1 MREKVLWKVVKMM
14 NVNVVL
20 VGHVDHGKSTLIGRL
35 LYDSESIKDE
45 RVEEIQKLAEE
56 YKRRFEF
63 AYFLDSFEDEL
74 KEERTIDTVSLMFKS
89 KKNYY
94 TITDV
99 PGHKEFIKNML
110 TGASHADVAVLVVSA
125 EEGVQEQTRRHMFL
139 LKMLGIKQ
147 VFVAVNKMDAVE
159 YKKERFET
167 VKSQISELLNSFG
180 YAAKKMLFIPASAME
195 GDNIYRRSEGMEWYE
210 GPTLIEALDG
220 VTQEGREKP
229 PRFVVQDVYEVN
241 GEKTIA
247 GRVESGMLRRGD
259 EMVFEPSGAEGEI
272 EEIKVFGGELEEAR
286 AGDSIGITIN
296 DGGVRRGDVG
306 GLIGNPPKP
315 TKEFLG
321 EAVLLGKELK
331 RGETLELRCGTAKVR
346 CEIKEIKEKIDSETG
361 EVMERNPEEINE
373 HDAATIVFATEPLVV
388 EKFAEIP
395 ELGRFVLVKDGKN
408 TGAGVVLDATSPF

>member
-1 MREKVLWKVVKMM
+1 M

-89 KKNYY
+89 KRNYY

-125 EEGVQEQTRRHMFL
+125 EEGVQEQTRGHMFL

-147 VFVAVNKMDAVE
+147 VFVAVNKMDAVD

-167 VKSQISELLNSFG
+167 VKNQISELLNSFD
-180 YAAKKMLFIPASAME
+180 YQTEEMLFIPVSALE
-195 GDNIYRRSEGMEWYE
+195 GDNIYRRSEGMVWFD

-220 VTQEGREKP
+220 VRISEKDKGFRTGRESSKT
-229 PRFVVQDVYEVN
+229 YE
-241 GEKTIA
+241 
-247 GRVESGMLRRGD
+247 
-259 EMVFEPSGAEGEI
+259 
-272 EEIKVFGGELEEAR
+272 
-286 AGDSIGITIN
+286 GIFW
-296 DGGVRRGDVG
+296 RS
-306 GLIGNPPKP
+306 
-315 TKEFLG
+315 
-321 EAVLLGKELK
+321 
-331 RGETLELRCGTAKVR
+331 C
-346 CEIKEIKEKIDSETG
+346 
-361 EVMERNPEEINE
+361 
-373 HDAATIVFATEPLVV
+373 FAW
-388 EKFAEIP
+388 
-395 ELGRFVLVKDGKN
+395 
-408 TGAGVVLDATSPF
+408 

>member
-1 MREKVLWKVVKMM
+1 MM
-14 NVNVVL
+14 NITVVL

-45 RVEEIQKLAEE
+45 RIEEIQKLAEE

-110 TGASHADVAVLVVSA
+110 TGASQADVAVLVVSV

-147 VFVAVNKMDAVE
+147 VFVVLNKMDTVDYNE
-159 YKKERFET
+159 ERFKA
-167 VKSQISELLNSFG
+167 VKDQTIGLLNSFD
-180 YAAKKMLFIPASAME
+180 YYTEEMLFIPVSAMD
-195 GDNIYRRSEGMEWYE
+195 GDNLYRKSKEMDWYG

-220 VTQEGREKP
+220 VTQEVKEKP
-229 PRFVVQDVYEVN
+229 LRFVVQDVYVVE
-241 GEKTIA
+241 GEKIA
-247 GRVESGMLRRGD
+247 VGRVESGTLRKEAEML
-259 EMVFEPSGAEGEI
+259 FEPSGIRTKI
-272 EEIKVFGGELEEAR
+272 EKLKVFEGELEEVT
-286 AGDSIGITIN
+286 AGDCIGFHV
-296 DGGVRRGDVG
+296 GEEVKRGDVG
-306 GLIGNPPKP
+306 GIVENPPVP
-315 TKEFLG
+315 RDEFLG
-321 EAVLLGKELK
+321 EAVLLGKNMK
-331 RGETLELRCGTAKVR
+331 KGEAVELRCGTAKVR

-361 EVMERNPEEINE
+361 EVREENPEEINE

-388 EKFAEIP
+388 EKFVDIP
-395 ELGRFVLVKDGKN
+395 ELGRFVLVKNGRN
-408 TGAGVVLDATSPF
+408 IGAGVVLDA

>member
-1 MREKVLWKVVKMM
+1 LVFEFRRKREKM

-89 KKNYY
+89 KKNFY

-147 VFVAVNKMDAVE
+147 VFVVVNKMDIE
-159 YKKERFET
+159 DYKKEKFEE
-167 VKSQISELLNSFG
+167 VKEQISKLLDSFG
-180 YAAKKMLFIPASAME
+180 YQAEEMLFIPVSAME
-195 GDNIYRRSEGMEWYE
+195 GDNIYSYSEHMKWYD

-220 VTQEGREKP
+220 VTLKGKEKP
-229 PRFVVQDVYEVN
+229 LRFAVQDIYKVAE
-241 GEKTIA
+241 EETIV
-247 GRVESGMLRRGD
+247 GRVESGILRRAD
-259 EMVFEPSGAEGEI
+259 NVIFEPSGVNAKVEKINVFEGELA
-272 EEIKVFGGELEEAR
+272 EAKV
-286 AGDSIGITIN
+286 GDSIGIIIN
-296 DGGVRRGDVG
+296 GGVVKRGDVL
-306 GLIGNPPKP
+306 GLVEKPPKP
-315 TKEFLG
+315 TNEFLG
-321 EAVLLGKELK
+321 EAVLLDKNLK
-331 RGETLELRCGTAKVR
+331 KGEVVEIRCGTAKVSG
-346 CEIKEIKEKIDSETG
+346 EIKEIRERIDSETG
-361 EVMERNPEEINE
+361 AVLESNPEEITE
-373 HDAATIVFATEPLVV
+373 HDAATIVFATDPLVV
-388 EKFAEIP
+388 EEFAEIP
-395 ELGRFVLVKDGKN
+395 ELGRFVLVKNSKN
-408 TGAGVVLDATSPF
+408 IGAGVVLSATLSF

>member
-1 MREKVLWKVVKMM
+1 MQNEKMNV

-35 LYDSESIKDE
+35 LYDSESIMDE

-147 VFVAVNKMDAVE
+147 VFVVVNKMDAVN

-167 VKSQISELLNSFG
+167 VKNQISELLNSFD
-180 YAAKKMLFIPASAME
+180 YATEEMLFIPASAME
-195 GDNIYRRSEGMEWYE
+195 GDNIYRRSEGMEWYD

-220 VTQEGREKP
+220 VTLEGKEKTL
-229 PRFVVQDVYEVN
+229 RFVVQDVYEMEE
-241 GEKTIA
+241 EKIIA
-247 GRVESGMLRRGD
+247 GRIESGMLRKGA
-259 EMVFEPSGAEGEI
+259 EVIFEPSGVKGEI
-272 EEIKVFGGELEEAR
+272 EKIKVFEGELEEAST
-286 AGDSIGITIN
+286 GDCIGIVIN
-296 DGGVRRGDVG
+296 GEVKRGNVG
-306 GLIGNPPKP
+306 GIVENPPVS
-315 TKEFLG
+315 KEQFLG

-331 RGETLELRCGTAKVR
+331 KGETVELRCGTAKVR
-346 CEIKEIKEKIDSETG
+346 CEIKEIKEKINSETG
-361 EVMERNPEEINE
+361 EVIEKYPEEINE
-373 HDAATIVFATEPLVV
+373 HDAATIVFTTEPLVV

-395 ELGRFVLVKDGKN
+395 ELGRFVLVKESKN
-408 TGAGVVLDATSPF
+408 IGAGVVL

>member
-1 MREKVLWKVVKMM
+1 M

-125 EEGVQEQTRRHMFL
+125 KEGVQEQTRRHMFL

-147 VFVAVNKMDAVE
+147 VFVAVNKMDAVD
-159 YKKERFET
+159 YKEERFET
-167 VKSQISELLNSFG
+167 VRNQISALLTSFNFVTHEIP
-180 YAAKKMLFIPASAME
+180 FIPVSAIE
-195 GDNIYRRSEGMEWYE
+195 GENIYRRSEVMDWYE
-210 GPTLIEALDG
+210 GSTLIEALDT
-220 VTQEGREKP
+220 VIISQENKP
-229 PRFVVQDVYEVN
+229 LRFVVQDVYEVE
-241 GEKTIA
+241 GETVIV
-247 GRVESGMLRRGD
+247 GRVEAGRLSNGD
-259 EMVFEPSGAEGEI
+259 EILLEPSGVRGWI
-272 EEIKVFGGELEEAR
+272 EKIMVFGSELEEAKT
-286 AGDSIGITIN
+286 GDSTGVVITN
-296 DGGVRRGDVG
+296 SGDVKRGDVAG
-306 GLIGNPPKP
+306 TVENPPLP
-315 TKEFLG
+315 REQFLG
-321 EAVLLGKELK
+321 EAVLLDKNLK
-331 RGETLELRCGTAKVR
+331 KGEKLELRCGTARVR
-346 CEIKEIKEKIDSETG
+346 CVIREIKERINSETG
-361 EVMERNPEEINE
+361 EVIAEYPEEIHE

-388 EKFAEIP
+388 EQFAEIP
-395 ELGRFVLVKDGKN
+395 ELGRFVLVKNGKGI
-408 TGAGVVLDATSPF
+408 GAGVVLGV